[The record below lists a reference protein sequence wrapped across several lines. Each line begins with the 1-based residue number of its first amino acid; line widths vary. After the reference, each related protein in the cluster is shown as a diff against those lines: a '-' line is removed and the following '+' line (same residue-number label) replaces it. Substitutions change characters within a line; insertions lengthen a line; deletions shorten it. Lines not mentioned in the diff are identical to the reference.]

1 MVVASVRSGE
11 VIASARGI
19 VMKQAPYWEDA
30 RHFLVA
36 VQDHILR
43 VGVDGSL
50 ERAAGPATS
59 GQGFLLPAPE
69 Q

>member
-11 VIASARGI
+11 AIASARGI
-19 VMKQAPYWEDA
+19 VMKQAPYCEDA
-30 RHFLVA
+30 QHFLA
-36 VQDHILR
+36 ALKDHILR

-50 ERAAGPATS
+50 ERAAGPARS
-59 GQGFLLPAPE
+59 GQGFMLPAPE